1 MTSATSQPA
10 RPGDISALLAWC
22 LALMRQ
28 GAAADPAEVAAYQH
42 AKASLLEQIAVTH
55 ASDDPGLADRARR
68 AAAQARRH
76 AGEPR

>member
-1 MTSATSQPA
+1 MTSAPSPPA
-10 RPGDISALLAWC
+10 RPGGVSALAQWC

-42 AKASLLEQIAVTH
+42 AKASLLEQIAAAH
-55 ASDDPGLADRARR
+55 ADDDPELARRARQAAARARR
-68 AAAQARRH
+68 T